1 MIDPTFPFFPI
12 MAGLGFLLVLVP
24 LPWHLE
30 AWNSGTCYYMMWTA
44 LACLNQFVNSIV
56 WSNDALNRAPV
67 WCDICE
73 LQTAF
78 SFVFGPLTPF
88 TATRITLAAAFGIP
102 ASALCIMR
110 RLYAI
115 SRVHAVSGTHT
126 EASSSTRATK
136 RVSLTCMPLETKSD
150 SNRHNHLRL
159 LSDDPTGPRCVFSD
173 PDLMAY
179 I

>member
-1 MIDPTFPFFPI
+1 MESASSLLILPPPSPKSPLTRTMIDPTFPFFPI
-12 MAGLGFLLVLVP
+12 MAGLGFLLALVP

-56 WSNDALNRAPV
+56 WSDDAVNRAPI

-73 LQTAF
+73 FPRTSRLF
-78 SFVFGPLTPF
+78 PLYLSLMPL

-110 RLYAI
+110 RLHSI
-115 SRVHAVSGTHT
+115 SRIHAVAATHS
-126 EASSSTRATK
+126 EASRST
-136 RVSLTCMPLETKSD
+136 
-150 SNRHNHLRL
+150 
-159 LSDDPTGPRCVFSD
+159 LSRRSFS
-173 PDLMAY
+173 PSY
-179 I
+179 P